1 MSIINRD
8 EVKQI
13 YAAKAAD
20 LPVNE
25 CDSQLNFLKDALK
38 HGIPLQGHILDAGCG
53 NGNYSHYLATQ
64 GYRNIHAVDLFE
76 NIPLEYGVNYQC
88 ASIDELPY
96 PDQGFDII
104 YSFSVLFYLDDPE
117 TGIKEFNRV
126 LKPQGLLLI
135 SAHTKYSLATLWRIL
150 KRAFRL
156 PGMSHL
162 KNVRFYSAAQYC
174 SMLQRQGFQI
184 ISVDG
189 YGVTMIF
196 GKIYNR
202 LRRLL
207 VQKYT
212 LAIPCLSARPT
223 SNIILRQLRS
233 VFGYHS
239 VILAVKK

>member
-1 MSIINRD
+1 MSVINRD

-13 YAAKAAD
+13 YAAKAANV
-20 LPVNE
+20 PVNE
-25 CDSQLNFLKDALK
+25 CDSQLNFLNDALK
-38 HGIPLQGHILDAGCG
+38 HGITLQARILDAGCG
-53 NGNYSHYLATQ
+53 NGNYSHYLVTQ
-64 GYRNIHAVDLFE
+64 GYSNIHAIDLFE
-76 NIPLEYGVNYQC
+76 NIPFERGVNYQS
-88 ASIDELPY
+88 ASIDEMPY
-96 PDQGFDII
+96 PDQVFDII
-104 YSFSVLFYLDDPE
+104 FSFSVLFYLDDPE

-150 KRAFRL
+150 KRAL
-156 PGMSHL
+156 GMPGIGHL

-189 YGVTMIF
+189 YGVSMIF

-207 VQKYT
+207 AQRFA
-212 LAIPCLSARPT
+212 LAIPCLSARPIG
-223 SNIILRQLRS
+223 SRMLRHIRS